1 MTFSGAEVSA
11 KVASTPWTAE
21 QIRADFP
28 ILSRTMRSGAPLV
41 YLDSA
46 ATSQKPRSVL
56 EAEREFYEMHNAAA
70 HRGSHQLAEEAT
82 YAYENARAEI
92 ARFIAAEV
100 TDVVFTKSATD
111 SLNLI
116 AHAFA
121 AATMLADR
129 GHDVD
134 DRFVIR
140 EGDNIVL
147 TEAEHHAN
155 LVPWQEL
162 AAKTGAQLRWVT
174 VSPEGRVRTEELATV
189 VSERTRVVSCAH
201 VSNVLGGLLDIAA
214 FASAARSVGAIFVL
228 DACQSVPHMP
238 VNVEATG
245 ADLVAFSAHKM
256 LGPTGLG
263 ILWGRAEVLAAMP
276 VVDTGGSMIS
286 HVTMEKST
294 YLPAPAKFE
303 PGVPAMAQAVGAAAG
318 VRYLSALN
326 MVSVHEHVQSLSAYA
341 AAELSRQPGVV
352 VLTSPDAPPISAVSF
367 VLDGVHPHDVGQ
379 ILDDDGIAVRVGHH
393 CAWPLMRA
401 LGVPATVRAS
411 FGVYNTAA
419 EVDRLVQSVARARR
433 FFG

>member
-1 MTFSGAEVSA
+1 MTQFAADAGT
-11 KVASTPWTAE
+11 KVKLSPWSAE
-21 QIRADFP
+21 QIRAEFP
-28 ILSRTMRSGAPLV
+28 ILGRTMRSGSPLV

-46 ATSQKPRSVL
+46 ATSQKPRAVMD
-56 EAEREFYEMHNAAA
+56 AEREFYERHNAAA

-82 YAYENARAEI
+82 HAYESARADI
-92 ARFIAAEV
+92 ATFINAAAS
-100 TDVVFTKSATD
+100 DVVFTKSATD

-121 AATMLADR
+121 SATMHAAR
-129 GHDVD
+129 GHIADP
-134 DRFVIR
+134 RFVLH

-174 VSPEGRVRTEELATV
+174 VSQEGRVRTEELPSLVDA
-189 VSERTRVVSCAH
+189 RTRVVACAH

-214 FASAARSVGAIFVL
+214 FESAALSVGAVFIL

-238 VNVEATG
+238 VDIASTG

-276 VVDTGGSMIS
+276 VVDTGGSMIG

-303 PGVPAMAQAVGAAAG
+303 PGVPAMAQAVGTGAA
-318 VRYLSALN
+318 VRYLTNLG
-326 MVSVHEHVQSLSAYA
+326 MTSVHEHVQALATYAVEQLGQQDGVRVLS
-341 AAELSRQPGVV
+341 
-352 VLTSPDAPPISAVSF
+352 SPDAAPMSAVSF
-367 VLDGVHPHDVGQ
+367 VLEGVHPHDVGQ
-379 ILDDDGIAVRVGHH
+379 VLDDDGIAVRVGHH

-419 EVDRLVQSVARARR
+419 EVDLLVESVVRARR

>member
-1 MTFSGAEVSA
+1 MTQSA
-11 KVASTPWTAE
+11 AQAGTQVTPNGWSAE

-28 ILSRTMRSGAPLV
+28 ILTRRMRSGSQLV

-46 ATSQKPRSVL
+46 ATSQKPRAVMD
-56 EAEREFYEMHNAAA
+56 AEREFYEQHNAAA

-82 YAYENARAEI
+82 HAYESARADV
-92 ARFIAAEV
+92 AAFINAAPA
-100 TDVVFTKSATD
+100 DVVFTKSATD

-121 AATMLADR
+121 SATMLAAR
-129 GHDVD
+129 GHSADPK
-134 DRFVIR
+134 FVLH

-174 VSPEGRVRTEELATV
+174 VSPEGRVRTEELQSLVDA
-189 VSERTRVVSCAH
+189 RTRVVACAH
-201 VSNVLGGLLDIAA
+201 VSNVLGGLLDISAFGIAA
-214 FASAARSVGAIFVL
+214 HNVGALFVL

-238 VNVEATG
+238 VDIGSTG
-245 ADLVAFSAHKM
+245 ADLAAFSAHKM

-303 PGVPAMAQAVGAAAG
+303 PGVPAMAQAVGTGAA
-318 VRYLSALN
+318 VRYLTNLGMSA
-326 MVSVHEHVQSLSAYA
+326 VHKHVQALAASAVQQLS
-341 AAELSRQPGVV
+341 EQQGVR
-352 VLTSPDAPPISAVSF
+352 VLTSPDAAPISAVSF

-411 FGVYNTAA
+411 FGPYNTAA
-419 EVDRLVQSVARARR
+419 EVDRLVESVVRARR